1 MKVDIWIYTDDGAE
15 DHREGLTPSQAINFI
30 GDAIIAQR
38 IHEILTDSSTI
49 DFIKD
54 VANDRD

>member
-15 DHREGLTPSQAINFI
+15 NYREGLTPSQAINFI
-30 GDAIIAQR
+30 GDAVIAQR

-49 DFIKD
+49 NFIKD
-54 VANDRD
+54 VANDRY